1 MQKKGQKGQVV
12 LLGDF
17 NARLGKPLDDVMGMF
32 GEGKCNVSGNRLIS
46 FLNEVELVIVA
57 SSLWNY
63 SGLELLDLLRNRS
76 LSLIIIYLLIPGIKR
91 RLG

>member
-1 MQKKGQKGQVV
+1 MQKKSQKGQVV

-32 GEGKCNVSGNRLIS
+32 GEGKCNASGNRLIS

-63 SGLELLDLLRNRS
+63 SGLELLDLRNRS
-76 LSLIIIYLLIPGIKR
+76 LSLII
-91 RLG
+91 

>member
-1 MQKKGQKGQVV
+1 MKEDV
-12 LLGDF
+12 LVCRRRVRRVILGDF

-32 GEGKCNVSGNRLIS
+32 GEGKCNASGNRLIS
-46 FLNEVELVIVA
+46 FLNEVELLIVA

-76 LSLIIIYLLIPGIKR
+76 LSLII
-91 RLG
+91 

>member
-1 MQKKGQKGQVV
+1 MQKKDQKGQVV

-32 GEGKCNVSGNRLIS
+32 GEGKCNASGNRLIS

-76 LSLIIIYLLIPGIKR
+76 LSLII
-91 RLG
+91 

>member
-32 GEGKCNVSGNRLIS
+32 GEGKYNASGNGLIS
-46 FLNEVELVIVA
+46 FVNEVELIIVA

-63 SGLELLDLLRNRS
+63 SGLALLDLLRNRS
-76 LSLIIIYLLIPGIKR
+76 LSLII
-91 RLG
+91 

>member
-17 NARLGKPLDDVMGMF
+17 NARLGEPLDDVMGMF
-32 GEGKCNVSGNRLIS
+32 GEEKCNASGNRLIS

-57 SSLWNY
+57 SLLWNY

-76 LSLIIIYLLIPGIKR
+76 LSMII
-91 RLG
+91 

>member
-32 GEGKCNVSGNRLIS
+32 GEGKCNASGNRLIS
-46 FLNEVELVIVA
+46 FLN
-57 SSLWNY
+57 
-63 SGLELLDLLRNRS
+63 
-76 LSLIIIYLLIPGIKR
+76 
-91 RLG
+91 

>member
-17 NARLGKPLDDVMGMF
+17 KCQIGKPLDDVMGILV
-32 GEGKCNVSGNRLIS
+32 KKNVNASGNRLIS
-46 FLNEVELVIVA
+46 FLNEVELIIVA

-63 SGLELLDLLRNRS
+63 
-76 LSLIIIYLLIPGIKR
+76 Y
-91 RLG
+91 

>member
-1 MQKKGQKGQVV
+1 MQKKGQVV

-32 GEGKCNVSGNRLIS
+32 GEGKCNASGNRLIS

-76 LSLIIIYLLIPGIKR
+76 LSLII
-91 RLG
+91 

>member
-32 GEGKCNVSGNRLIS
+32 GEGKCNASGNRLIS

-57 SSLWNY
+57 SSLWTTV
-63 SGLELLDLLRNRS
+63 D
-76 LSLIIIYLLIPGIKR
+76 
-91 RLG
+91 

>member
-1 MQKKGQKGQVV
+1 MKEDVLVCRRRVRRV

-32 GEGKCNVSGNRLIS
+32 GEGKCNASGNRLIS

-57 SSLWNY
+57 SSVWNY

-76 LSLIIIYLLIPGIKR
+76 LSLII
-91 RLG
+91 

>member
-32 GEGKCNVSGNRLIS
+32 GEGKCNASDNRLIS

-76 LSLIIIYLLIPGIKR
+76 LSLII
-91 RLG
+91 

>member
-1 MQKKGQKGQVV
+1 MLVCRRRV
-12 LLGDF
+12 RRVILGDF

-32 GEGKCNVSGNRLIS
+32 GEGKCNASGNRLIS

-57 SSLWNY
+57 SSVWNY

-76 LSLIIIYLLIPGIKR
+76 LSLII
-91 RLG
+91 

>member
-32 GEGKCNVSGNRLIS
+32 GEGKCNAIGNGLIS
-46 FLNEVELVIVA
+46 FLNEVELIIVA

-63 SGLELLDLLRNRS
+63 SGLALLDLLRNRS
-76 LSLIIIYLLIPGIKR
+76 LSLII
-91 RLG
+91 

>member
-17 NARLGKPLDDVMGMF
+17 NARLGKPLDDVMGLF
-32 GEGKCNVSGNRLIS
+32 GEGKCNASGNGLIS

-63 SGLELLDLLRNRS
+63 SGLKLLDLLRNRS
-76 LSLIIIYLLIPGIKR
+76 LSLII
-91 RLG
+91 

>member
-1 MQKKGQKGQVV
+1 MQEKSQKGQVV

-32 GEGKCNVSGNRLIS
+32 GEGKCNASGKRLIS

-76 LSLIIIYLLIPGIKR
+76 LSSII
-91 RLG
+91 

>member
-32 GEGKCNVSGNRLIS
+32 GEGKCSASGNRLIS

-76 LSLIIIYLLIPGIKR
+76 LSLII
-91 RLG
+91 

>member
-1 MQKKGQKGQVV
+1 MKEDV
-12 LLGDF
+12 LVCRRRVRRVILGDF

-32 GEGKCNVSGNRLIS
+32 GEGKCNASGNRLIS

-57 SSLWNY
+57 SSVWNY

-76 LSLIIIYLLIPGIKR
+76 LSLII
-91 RLG
+91 

>member
-1 MQKKGQKGQVV
+1 MKEDV
-12 LLGDF
+12 LVCRRRVRRVILGDF

-32 GEGKCNVSGNRLIS
+32 GEGKCNASGNRLIS

-76 LSLIIIYLLIPGIKR
+76 LSLII
-91 RLG
+91 

>member
-1 MQKKGQKGQVV
+1 MKEDVV
-12 LLGDF
+12 VCRRRVRRVILGDF

-32 GEGKCNVSGNRLIS
+32 GEGKCNASGNRLIS

-57 SSLWNY
+57 SSVWNY

-76 LSLIIIYLLIPGIKR
+76 LSLII
-91 RLG
+91 